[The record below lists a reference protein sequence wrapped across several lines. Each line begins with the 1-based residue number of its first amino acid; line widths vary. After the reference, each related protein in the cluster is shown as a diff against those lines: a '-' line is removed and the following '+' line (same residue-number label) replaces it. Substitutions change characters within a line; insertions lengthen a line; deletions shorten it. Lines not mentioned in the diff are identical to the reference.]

1 MKGNILNVSGNTG
14 STREKNVGVLHGVLV
29 NSIGG
34 AAATC
39 VSSPFFSILKKIN
52 NGVPND
58 KFEILNNAFDSAF
71 EKSGIA
77 KKSVT
82 VLRADDA
89 KGRAE
94 FFNKMSEYIKSKK
107 LAVFIKKFARDKN
120 SFDESVSLAVKN
132 RFEPTINI
140 VKEGKNAFY
149 SPHAKTIVLP
159 QKGKGLQ
166 LSCFHELG
174 HSLNHLSGKFLNILR
189 KTRQPAILLGLALT
203 ISALTLKSEKNAV
216 DENGEKKK
224 GVRQFIKNNVGIIAA
239 ASYLPTVLEEG
250 LASLKGQKL
259 AKDALKS
266 APDLLKKVRLNN
278 LAGFGS
284 YVAMAAATGLVAEL
298 AVRVKDKVQK
308 EHDAKNA

>member
-34 AAATC
+34 TVATC
-39 VSSPFFSILKKIN
+39 AMGQAFPPILKKIN
-52 NGVPND
+52 KNIPND
-58 KFEILNNAFDSAF
+58 KLEILNNTFDCAF
-71 EKSGIA
+71 EKSGMA
-77 KKSVT
+77 KKGVS
-82 VLRADDA
+82 VLRTDNVKGCSEFLDNACEHA
-89 KGRAE
+89 KNG
-94 FFNKMSEYIKSKK
+94 K
-107 LAVFIKKFARDKN
+107 LVKLIRSFAPDKT
-120 SFDESVSLAVKN
+120 SFDNTISSLAKN
-132 RFEPTINI
+132 RMESYINL

-149 SPHAKTIVLP
+149 APLQKTIILP
-159 QKGKGLQ
+159 EKGKGLQ
-166 LSCFHELG
+166 LTCFHELG
-174 HSLNHLSGKFLNILR
+174 HSLNYLSGKFSNILR
-189 KTRQPAILLGLALT
+189 KTRQPSILLGLALT
-203 ISALTLKSEKNAV
+203 IGALTLKSEKNAV

-239 ASYLPTVLEEG
+239 ASYLPTILEEG

-266 APDLLKKVRLNN
+266 APDLLKKVRLSN

-298 AVRVKDKVQK
+298 AVKVKDKVQK
-308 EHDAKNA
+308 KT